1 MTTTTLAPVDLST
14 HDGTALEPIRVG
26 VVGTGKM
33 SHAHIG
39 DMAGRHDTLIAAIC
53 EPNPAAADRAVIEVA
68 SRSAPEPVVE
78 PDWERFIAVTAREQR
93 LDAVVLLTPHALHFA
108 QATAALEAGLD
119 VLLEKPMVT
128 DAGQAEAL
136 IGTRDRTGRLL
147 VVAFNGS
154 LSPRIRTAA
163 AMIRS
168 GELGALLNVNALVWQ
183 DWRGHAAGTW
193 RADPAISGGGFL
205 FDTGAHMLN
214 TVCDLAGEDV
224 AEVAAFLENDG
235 EAVDI
240 RGAVLARLGSGAL
253 ITMNGCGRSIPS
265 LGSDIHLFLERG
277 TLRTGIW
284 GERLELQRAGR
295 VALRPVRSV
304 ERKTVWQQFLDVRAG
319 RQQNPS
325 PPEIGLRMARLW
337 DAIRESSAR
346 GGAMVR
352 PVRDGEAA

>member
-1 MTTTTLAPVDLST
+1 MTTSDAPV
-14 HDGTALEPIRVG
+14 TAFPSSVEPVRVG
-26 VVGTGKM
+26 VVGTGLIGR
-33 SHAHIG
+33 SHLSG
-39 DMAGRHDTLIAAIC
+39 MAGRPDTVIAAIC
-53 EPNPAAADRAVIEVA
+53 EPRPDAADGGVLEVT
-68 SRSAPEPVVE
+68 SRGGLAPVVE
-78 PDWERFIAVTAREQR
+78 PDWDRFIAHTAAEQR
-93 LDAVVLLTPHALHFA
+93 LDIIVLFTPHALHFQ
-108 QATAALEAGLD
+108 QARSALEAGLD

-128 DAGQAEAL
+128 DARQAEEL
-136 IGTRDRTGRLL
+136 IRIRDRTGRLL

-154 LSPRIRTAA
+154 LSPRIRAA
-163 AMIRS
+163 ASIIRS
-168 GELGALLNVNALVWQ
+168 GELGALLNVNAFVWQ

-193 RADPAISGGGFL
+193 RMDPAMSGGGFL

-214 TVCDLAGEDV
+214 TICDLAGEDV

-235 EAVDI
+235 EPVDV

-253 ITMNGCGRSIPS
+253 ITMNGCGRAIPS

-284 GERLELQRAGR
+284 GERLELQRAGSA
-295 VALRPVRSV
+295 ALRPVRSV
-304 ERKTVWQQFLDVRAG
+304 PSRSVWDQFLDVRAG
-319 RQQNPS
+319 RQPNPS

-352 PVRDGEAA
+352 PVRDAEAVA